1 MEEKHARL
9 LQAID
14 YLKDKGQIHKQQDIA
29 DKLGKGKSYISEV
42 MANKNGRLTDGFLRS
57 FAAAYSDYITE
68 SWLLTGEGN
77 MEVPAKTKRPHF
89 DVTAAAGFMDGIA
102 DGITQASMREV
113 IEGMP
118 RYDFTIDVSGDSMRP
133 QILNRDTLLC
143 RIVADPANPPIGKA
157 CVVDTID
164 GAVVK
169 VIAAATGDAVT
180 LHSFNPDY
188 PDYDIPASSI
198 NRVAIVVGFIRTF
211 SM

>member
-1 MEEKHARL
+1 MEEKLARL
-9 LQAID
+9 HQAID

-29 DKLGKGKSYISEV
+29 DKLGKGKSYLSAVLSLSSKYSFE
-42 MANKNGRLTDGFLRS
+42 GFLRR
-57 FAAAYSDYITE
+57 FAAAYSDYIAE

-102 DGITQASMREV
+102 DGITQASLREV
-113 IEGMP
+113 VEGTP
-118 RYDFTIDVSGDSMRP
+118 RYDFTIDVSGDSMQP

-157 CVVDTID
+157 CVIDTID

-169 VIAAATGDAVT
+169 VIAAATGDTVT

-198 NRVAIVVGFIRTF
+198 NRVAVVVGFIRTF
-211 SM
+211 SL

>member
-1 MEEKHARL
+1 MEEKRKRL
-9 LQAID
+9 SQVID

-29 DKLGKGKSYISEV
+29 DKLGMDKSQLSKAIHSKARYSLD
-42 MANKNGRLTDGFLRS
+42 NFLHQ

-157 CVVDTID
+157 CVIDTID

-169 VIAAATGDAVT
+169 VIAAATGDTVT